1 MGSTQNVKLDLF
13 CVITLT
19 SARSNIRL
27 LTFMCR
33 QNMTMLREI
42 MTNTKAPTVA
52 ILRRRVKR
60 LIETDT
66 SKKNQQVLY
75 TA

>member
-1 MGSTQNVKLDLF
+1 
-13 CVITLT
+13 
-19 SARSNIRL
+19 
-27 LTFMCR
+27 MCR

-52 ILRRRVKR
+52 ILRTRVKR
-60 LIETDT
+60 LIETDA